1 MVDLTEKYVNN
12 NTTGFNPNLLFLH
25 NEFKHYRYFVLQGG
39 TRSGK
44 TYATLQFLWRNLS
57 QYSGVRYSV
66 VRATLNALKATTLVD
81 YIEIGQ
87 EAGLYTTNRHN
98 LTNNIY
104 KHNGNVVDF
113 FASDD
118 DEKVRGRKRDVL
130 YINEAPEV
138 EWEIVKQFQFRT
150 TSKIILDYNP
160 SYPESWV
167 YDKILTRNDCA
178 FIRTTYRDNPFL
190 TQGQLDEIEWMR
202 VNDPDSYLVYGLG
215 ERGQLKGQ
223 VYKNWAKCKELPQG
237 LPSYYSID
245 FGFAN
250 SPTCISEFKKKDTRT
265 IYAKE
270 HVYATG
276 LDNLQ
281 IGVHLAVIGVGNNF
295 IIADS
300 AEPKSIR
307 ELRTGWGLERDF
319 LAKICHELGYY
330 DVDIAKVQKCL
341 KNGFNIVP
349 AKKGQDSVDAGIQR
363 VRQHEVLVT
372 EDSHNAWNEYRQYR
386 YAEDPKTGVLLN
398 EPIKKFDHF
407 CDTLRYFVASDGI
420 YY

>member
-1 MVDLTEKYVNN
+1 MIDLTEKYTIDNK
-12 NTTGFNPNLLFLH
+12 TGFNPNLLFLH
-25 NEFKHYRYFVLQGG
+25 NEWKNYRYFVLQGG

-44 TYATLQFLWRNLS
+44 TYSTLQYIWKLMHDYN
-57 QYSGVRYSV
+57 GVRYSV

-81 YIEIGQ
+81 FIEIGQ
-87 EAGLYTTNRHN
+87 SCDLYNQSKHN

-104 KHNGNVVDF
+104 KQNGNVIDF

-138 EWEIVKQFQFRT
+138 EWDIVKQFQFRT
-150 TSKIILDYNP
+150 TSKIIIDYNP

-167 YDKILTRNDCA
+167 YDNILTRNDCA
-178 FIRTTYRDNPFL
+178 FIRTTYKDNPFL
-190 TQGQLDEIEWMR
+190 TQGQLDEIEWMLL
-202 VNDPDSYLVYGLG
+202 NDPESYLVYGLG

-223 VYKNWAKCKELPQG
+223 VYKNWNRCKELPKG
-237 LPSYYSID
+237 LPSTYAID

-250 SPTCISEFKKKDTRT
+250 SQTCVAEFRKNGRAV
-265 IYAKE
+265 YAKE
-270 HVYATG
+270 HVYQTE

-281 IGVHLAVIGVGNNF
+281 IGILLAHIGVTGEF
-295 IIADS
+295 LIADS

-307 ELRTGWGLERDF
+307 ELRVGWGLERDY
-319 LAKICHELGYY
+319 LAKICAQMEL
-330 DVDIAKVQKCL
+330 VNPDIDKMQNSL
-341 KNGFNIVP
+341 KSGFNIVP
-349 AKKGQDSVDAGIQR
+349 AKKGQDSVDAGIQK
-363 VRQHEVLVT
+363 VKQHEVFVT

-386 YAEDPKTGVLLN
+386 YAEDSKTGKLLN

-407 CDTLRYFVASDGI
+407 CDTLRYFVACDGI